1 MFLTNKAY
9 QSRLSDYL
17 PDPGGTYWVAAQVV
31 HNQPWFVVKIV
42 HIDRSDE
49 EGETRTHRTMLFSN
63 IADVEDIMRYGA
75 AEQLVIDAVLI
86 VTPSYVNGTNSWKMD
101 RLSAVWV
108 AKEPLAS
115 TQVAQIYETSEGVSY
130 AVSSLETPVEALL
143 DKTLRM
149 TF

>member
-17 PDPGGTYWVAAQVV
+17 PDPDETCWVAAQLV

-42 HIDRSDE
+42 HIDRSDD
-49 EGETRTHRTMLFSN
+49 EGEMRVHRTMLFSD
-63 IADVEDIMRYGA
+63 IADVEDIMRYGT

-86 VTPSYVNGTNSWKMD
+86 VTPSYLNGTNSWKMD

-108 AKEPLAS
+108 AKEPRAP
-115 TQVAQIYETSEGVSY
+115 TQAAQIYETSEGTIYSIS
-130 AVSSLETPVEALL
+130 ALDTPVGELL
-143 DKTLRM
+143 NKTLRL